1 MSRSKT
7 HTENLKENLENID
20 SERSFCGMD
29 GWISTL
35 EGQGTKFFFISLFL
49 SFVPSFLFYIFDHS
63 QSQSFTFY

>member
-35 EGQGTKFFFISLFL
+35 EGQGTKFLFIFL